1 MSFPVTLEKS
11 ASEKAYNLLA
21 SEGRENLRLRIAVS
35 SGGCS
40 GLIYQL
46 YFDDRFLEGDIVEDF
61 DGVELIIDNMSVPYL
76 EGSTISYN
84 DTIEKQGFDINNP
97 NAGGTCACGD
107 SFH

>member
-1 MSFPVTLEKS
+1 MTFPVTLSKE
-11 ASEKAYNLLA
+11 AAHKAYELV
-21 SEGRENLRLRIAVS
+21 SREGREDLRLRIAVS

-61 DGVELIIDNMSVPYL
+61 DGIELIIDNMSVPYL
-76 EGSTISYN
+76 EGAIISYN